1 MKILLKA
8 FLIIL
13 TFQTFAIAACDVK
26 AKFGDKKE
34 VLEQKEFIGR
44 PFPLEYVGLEVY
56 PILANDICPN
66 EKLDDIG
73 IEYRFLYDELVAI
86 NFVAINDDR
95 NIPTE
100 KLTLM
105 NYVKKTYGD
114 FDTTN
119 NPKAYNDFHVFEKY

>member
-8 FLIIL
+8 FLIII

-34 VLEQKEFIGR
+34 VLEKKEFIGR

-56 PILANDICPN
+56 PVLANDVCPN

-73 IEYRFLYDELVAI
+73 IEYRFLYDELIAI

-100 KLTLM
+100 KLTLL
-105 NYVKKTYGD
+105 N
-114 FDTTN
+114 F
-119 NPKAYNDFHVFEKY
+119 

>member
-8 FLIIL
+8 FLIII

-34 VLEQKEFIGR
+34 VLEKKEFIGR

-56 PILANDICPN
+56 PVLANDVCPN

-73 IEYRFLYDELVAI
+73 IEYRFLYDELIAI
-86 NFVAINDDR
+86 NFNKHVIISNKDSQEKVFN
-95 NIPTE
+95 NI
-100 KLTLM
+100 
-105 NYVKKTYGD
+105 GD
-114 FDTTN
+114 WIS
-119 NPKAYNDFHVFEKY
+119 KH